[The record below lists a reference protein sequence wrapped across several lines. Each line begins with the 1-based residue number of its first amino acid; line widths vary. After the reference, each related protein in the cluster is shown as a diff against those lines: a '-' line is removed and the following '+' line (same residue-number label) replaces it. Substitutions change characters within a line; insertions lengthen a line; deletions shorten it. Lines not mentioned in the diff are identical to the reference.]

1 MGSEELESILD
12 IYELV
17 KEQTLLT
24 KNKKMQIMSINFK
37 LCSLGSYFL
46 KITFSH
52 VKSDYLN
59 PFQVGKHN
67 FEAYYRIGPY

>member
-1 MGSEELESILD
+1 
-12 IYELV
+12 
-17 KEQTLLT
+17 
-24 KNKKMQIMSINFK
+24 MSISFK
-37 LCSLGSYFL
+37 LRSLGSCFL

-52 VKSDYLN
+52 ENSDYLN